1 MKYIAGSFSDVFNT
15 DLGQRVW
22 AYLNEPTTVAQM
34 ETATLLGRPAA
45 EPLGCLSTPPSAPGL
60 VEQFGEGVRKD
71 RIKQMIGNMIRQVME
86 ARGYRIDRQNVRMR
100 DENMF
105 SSATRYRYD
114 AQPTVSA
121 A

>member
-1 MKYIAGSFSDVFNT
+1 MKYNSGSFSDVFNT
-15 DLGQRVW
+15 DLGQRLW

-45 EPLGCLSTPPSAPGL
+45 EPLGALTTPPSAPGL
-60 VEQFGEGVRKD
+60 VQQFGQAVRKD
-71 RIKQMIGNMIRQVME
+71 RIKQMIGNMIRQIME

-105 SSATRYRYD
+105 SSATRYLYD
-114 AQPTVSA
+114 APPQALSA
-121 A
+121 